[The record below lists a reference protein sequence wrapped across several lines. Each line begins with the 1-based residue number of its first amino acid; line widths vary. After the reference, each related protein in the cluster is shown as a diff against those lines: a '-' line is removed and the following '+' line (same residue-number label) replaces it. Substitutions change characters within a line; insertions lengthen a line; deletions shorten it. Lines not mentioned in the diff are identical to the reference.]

1 MRSKCLNKFLKGING
16 TYPQTIEPSHR
27 YRTKIGWEY
36 LAQQGLILGVYNHPL
51 IEVVD
56 MLHRVC
62 STIVHSECG
71 LSELPRKSLSL
82 NPGVK
87 GDLKIWLSALL
98 IASFSMPPKD
108 EFLFLHSWL

>member
-16 TYPQTIEPSHR
+16 TYPQTIEPPHR

-51 IEVVD
+51 IEVAD

-71 LSELPRKSLSL
+71 LSKLPRKSLFL
-82 NPGVK
+82 NPGIK
-87 GDLKIWLSALL
+87 GDLEIWLTALL
-98 IASFSMPPKD
+98 IASFPKPTED
-108 EFLFLHSWL
+108 EFSFLCS